1 VPGVVLEVTQDLARV
16 RIRRLPDFRVLA
28 EGGPEVYAAW
38 LAEQH
43 RRRNGSIRAASRRYP

>member
-1 VPGVVLEVTQDLARV
+1 VVLEVTQDLARV

-43 RRRNGSIRAASRRYP
+43 RRNRSVSAASRRYP